1 MNSRKINRIGIAVV
15 EFQRQF
21 LIGIRAADSSLAG
34 YHEFPGGKCQ
44 TEEAADACAVRECRE
59 ETGLEV
65 FALKELLYKEHSYE
79 HADVKLHFWLCR
91 PVSGSEDLIDR
102 NLQGFRWFPAER
114 LTELRFPEA
123 NARLIELLVS
133 TYAIA

>member
-1 MNSRKINRIGIAVV
+1 MNSRKTNRIGIAVV

-21 LIGIRAADSSLAG
+21 LIGIRDADTPLAG
-34 YHEFPGGKCQ
+34 FHEFPGGKCQ

-65 FALKELLYKEHSYE
+65 IALKELLYQEHSYE
-79 HADVKLHFWLCR
+79 HADVKLYFWLCR
-91 PVSGSEDLIDR
+91 PVAGSEDLTDR
-102 NLQGFRWFPAER
+102 DLQGFHWFPAER
-114 LTELRFPEA
+114 LSELRFPEA

-133 TYAIA
+133 TYASA

>member
-1 MNSRKINRIGIAVV
+1 MNSRKTNRIGIAVV

-21 LIGIRAADSSLAG
+21 LIGIRAANSPLAG
-34 YHEFPGGKCQ
+34 FHEFPGGKCQ

-65 FALKELLYKEHSYE
+65 IALKELLYQEHSYE

-91 PVSGSEDLIDR
+91 PVAGSEDLTHRD
-102 NLQGFRWFPAER
+102 LQGFHWFPAER
-114 LTELRFPEA
+114 LSELRFPEA

-133 TYAIA
+133 TYASA